1 MASKASRGV
10 ERDTDRGR
18 AEPDG
23 QDLYDLIMRNG
34 GEPEAYA
41 KEKPRCVRLVS

>member
-1 MASKASRGV
+1 MASKAGRGV

-23 QDLYDLIMRNG
+23 QDWYDLIERDG
-34 GEPEAYA
+34 GEPEAYTS
-41 KEKPRCVRLVS
+41 RWRRL